1 LTPVDGERASSW
13 NLPNALTVLRLAL
26 VPLFGWLLL
35 RESGT
40 DATSRVAA
48 VVVFVAAMATDLL
61 DGKIARD
68 RGLVTAFGTIMD
80 PIADKALVGTALI
93 GLSVLGEVPWWASMV
108 ILVREVGITLLRFLV
123 LRYGVMPAGRGGKT
137 KTAVQ
142 TLTLVLLMLP
152 LPDSWTWL
160 TTGLLYAMVVVTVV
174 TGVDYVVEAVRLR
187 RAGLRAGE
195 PGRDTTPS

>member
-1 LTPVDGERASSW
+1 MDGERASSW